1 MKENHNIRGS
11 LLVAVIWALVIFGI
25 LGAGLFSITSSWL
38 RTAKFLEERVESEF
52 SARAA
57 FNYALAQIN
66 NDETVYDTLK
76 EFREVKEKTLGL
88 AGFSYTVT
96 DEESKLNIN
105 TASREC
111 LARLQGL
118 DSDTA
123 QKIRESTLRPYD
135 LKEELLFVDGVNR
148 EAYDNIKDCITTQGS
163 GAVNINTV
171 SFPVMVALGLSQELA
186 ERIVQ
191 YRAGAD
197 GIEGDEDD
205 GCFENP
211 SSVIETLKDVTGLYG
226 QDESI
231 LKVLISQGKL
241 VVSSEYLTLEIT
253 TKMPG
258 RETGEYFVTLDNG
271 RIKQWREL

>member
-258 RETGEYFVTLDNG
+258 RETGKYFVTLDNG